1 MYPQSSAPV
10 RVLPIDR
17 NNEVI
22 SEVHPEDNTLRS
34 ISPSAELNNQEDFRL
49 PYAPPFPDSDYGDFS
64 TSPRKIG
71 EDTTPLQKGSDATS
85 KVQIEDNS
93 STPRPPASELDHQE
107 GLEYPRLQKAP

>member
-34 ISPSAELNNQEDFRL
+34 ISPSSELNNQEGFEDFRL
-49 PYAPPFPDSDYGDFS
+49 PYATPLPDSDYGDFS
-64 TSPRKIG
+64 TSPRKKG

-85 KVQIEDNS
+85 TN
-93 STPRPPASELDHQE
+93 
-107 GLEYPRLQKAP
+107 